1 MNQVEEHW
9 QRTQRVFHE
18 VAEVGEPERTAIL
31 EARCE
36 GDTAL
41 MDELRSLLRACEAE
55 ESHRHDTAAPKATPE
70 TTRETTQIGPY
81 ELDHLIGRG
90 GMGAV
95 YLAHRSD
102 GQFHQQVAVKLI
114 DIPVAGEFLRERFR
128 QERQILALLSHPFI
142 ARLLGGG
149 ITQGGELYLALEYV
163 EGISITQYCSENKL
177 SLHARLK
184 LFLQV
189 CDAVQYAH
197 QNLVIHRDLKPD
209 NILIAHDG
217 TPRLLDFGTAKLL
230 EPSPADAA
238 AGLTQNGLRSYTPQY
253 ASPEQV
259 MGEPVTTA
267 SDTYSLGVLL
277 YLLLT
282 GVPAYTLKEFTTT
295 ELLRVVCQ
303 ELPPKPSAVAQL
315 PERPDSDIDAVLL
328 KALRKDPRERYLSVD
343 QFAADLSNILAG
355 RPVLARAPTLRYRA
369 ARFARRNKLAL
380 AAACLLLLTLVA
392 GIGGILWQSRI
403 ANLERRR
410 AEARSADLR
419 ELSNSL
425 LSELDDALKE
435 IPGSTGA
442 QKLLVTRVLEHLDH
456 MANDAAGDRQTTLDL
471 IEAYTRLGNVQGNLY
486 YQNLADTSG
495 AVASFDKAL
504 ALAAPLAKTYPS
516 DKDVLRAQAAAFE
529 ARGEALSQANQA
541 QASVASLRS
550 AVAIYDRVT
559 QLPGMT
565 PALIFE
571 AAIAYET
578 LGNELAE
585 DFGLA
590 DPAGGA
596 AAYHRAIDM
605 DEQALRLNPNFM
617 PVRRGLPVMHL
628 HLGNLLLETEPTASL
643 QEVKLALSLQAALPP
658 DQRGR
663 LNQLRVHAVL
673 LRKQAVAYGELGQ
686 YALADPLF
694 AESLS
699 SSQHFVDADAKD
711 ASALADLQ
719 RDLDDA
725 AVSYESAA
733 NPLLGASP
741 RDRNANLAT
750 AEQLL
755 VREIETIRQDMKLS
769 STTDDDKPL
778 LASVQIHLD
787 AIRSA
792 LHHAIRSPAETSL
805 SLAVLRHLADD
816 PHATAGD
823 IDLAVQADLIAQP
836 ASLRDPA
843 HDVVLAERGVALTRR
858 REATYFLLLARACRA
873 NHQPGQA
880 AAREG
885 LSLLPTLPSAT
896 PKSRLQILLQ
906 DAASGRSKG
915 I

>member
-1 MNQVEEHW
+1 M
-9 QRTQRVFHE
+9 
-18 VAEVGEPERTAIL
+18 
-31 EARCE
+31 
-36 GDTAL
+36 
-41 MDELRSLLRACEAE
+41 
-55 ESHRHDTAAPKATPE
+55 
-70 TTRETTQIGPY
+70 
-81 ELDHLIGRG
+81 
-90 GMGAV
+90 
-95 YLAHRSD
+95 
-102 GQFHQQVAVKLI
+102 
-114 DIPVAGEFLRERFR
+114 
-128 QERQILALLSHPFI
+128 
-142 ARLLGGG
+142 
-149 ITQGGELYLALEYV
+149 
-163 EGISITQYCSENKL
+163 
-177 SLHARLK
+177 
-184 LFLQV
+184 
-189 CDAVQYAH
+189 
-197 QNLVIHRDLKPD
+197 
-209 NILIAHDG
+209 
-217 TPRLLDFGTAKLL
+217 
-230 EPSPADAA
+230 
-238 AGLTQNGLRSYTPQY
+238 
-253 ASPEQV
+253 
-259 MGEPVTTA
+259 
-267 SDTYSLGVLL
+267 
-277 YLLLT
+277 
-282 GVPAYTLKEFTTT
+282 
-295 ELLRVVCQ
+295 
-303 ELPPKPSAVAQL
+303 
-315 PERPDSDIDAVLL
+315 
-328 KALRKDPRERYLSVD
+328 
-343 QFAADLSNILAG
+343 
-355 RPVLARAPTLRYRA
+355 
-369 ARFARRNKLAL
+369 
-380 AAACLLLLTLVA
+380 A

-885 LSLLPTLPSAT
+885 LSLLPPFQVPLQNLVSRYSCKMPPRDAQKASETGINRPKHVLTTVKNHGANCSTWNNFAHLAAKSPTKNSPPPQNPTVYPFLMSQTSNSAT
-896 PKSRLQILLQ
+896 SYRIGVMQGRLSAPEDGRFQSFPRESWRQEIARARQAGFEYIEWIHDEYGRTANPIFSEAGLAEMDALKAKYGVETPALCGDWFMDFPLVRCSAEELQERERHLHELIPVAKRIGAGKIVMPFVDQSRMATEEEKVSVQGVLMRALPVAEEFGVELHLEADFGPSEFAGVPGDGGTSDAEGELGLGELFRAGVCGDGRVCRLWGQ
-906 DAASGRSKG
+906 DWFGTYKGSLPEARGRNRDTATG
-915 I
+915 TGVGGL